1 MKKDC
6 NLLPLA
12 LSLTMMLLCGVAAW
26 AADITARGTV
36 SDGEGEPL
44 IGVSVEIKNQIGRAH
59 V

>member
-12 LSLTMMLLCGVAAW
+12 LSLAMMLLCGVAAW
-26 AADITARGTV
+26 AADIT
-36 SDGEGEPL
+36 E
-44 IGVSVEIKNQIGRAH
+44 IGRAH